1 MRFAVYV
8 CSRTQ
13 RVLMRVNVFFN
24 DYIEVSVPGTHA
36 FFVRDVESLRPSL
49 TAYFFGSRV
58 SDSDTSC

>member
-1 MRFAVYV
+1 MGFAVYV

-36 FFVRDVESLRPSL
+36 FFVRDVETLRPSL
-49 TAYFFGSRV
+49 TASFFGSRA
-58 SDSDTSC
+58 SDSDASC